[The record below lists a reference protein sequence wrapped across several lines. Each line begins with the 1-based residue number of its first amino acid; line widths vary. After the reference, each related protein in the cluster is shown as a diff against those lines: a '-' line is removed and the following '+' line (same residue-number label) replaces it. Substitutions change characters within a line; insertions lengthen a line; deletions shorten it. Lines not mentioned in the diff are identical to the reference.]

1 MDPARK
7 AAACNPKGP
16 VVFELHGCKV
26 EVLSLS
32 PFIVEIENLL
42 TPAMVTNLL
51 GCVEKGKWLRS
62 ATTNEHGRAVRDDN
76 RTSSTMSADSVLPPS
91 ALDSILHRVAR
102 FTGFNYDAVERPV
115 PIVGYDEDQHYG
127 PHHDAGT
134 MMNSDG
140 SPCDV
145 LDSSTNPDDLVVAIP
160 DACGDDPA
168 VRMLSLF
175 AYLTDHESGTEFTLL
190 GKTTTPKAG
199 KCVMFENYC
208 PSLRPIRALRTRAYA
223 LARTQPRNMELTFL

>member
-1 MDPARK
+1 MCLKLNTAATSRTLQLGSSGPSDVAALPGERRRSTRQQLNAASRARGEFWFEFPLQYRKNFVDPARK

-51 GCVEKGKWLRS
+51 GCVDKGKWLRS
-62 ATTNEHGRAVRDDN
+62 TTTNERGRAVRDDN

-115 PIVGYDEDQHYG
+115 PIVGYDEDQFYG

-134 MMNSDG
+134 IMNRDG

-145 LDSSTNPDDLVVAIP
+145 LDSSTSP
-160 DACGDDPA
+160 
-168 VRMLSLF
+168 
-175 AYLTDHESGTEFTLL
+175 
-190 GKTTTPKAG
+190 TTW
-199 KCVMFENYC
+199 
-208 PSLRPIRALRTRAYA
+208 
-223 LARTQPRNMELTFL
+223 